1 MFMSVVKEQYH
12 SDQMSALHFVTL
24 LVKSKGPSSV
34 PKKKKKKR
42 KYSKMLPF
50 VFLITSLSIL
60 CCKSVLTMIFRLDIR
75 QCFLYR
81 FAGDVAELGI
91 IRAGSFMKVKVVLN
105 PRVHLVTLLETW
117 IST

>member
-1 MFMSVVKEQYH
+1 
-12 SDQMSALHFVTL
+12 
-24 LVKSKGPSSV
+24 
-34 PKKKKKKR
+34 
-42 KYSKMLPF
+42 
-50 VFLITSLSIL
+50 
-60 CCKSVLTMIFRLDIR
+60 MIFRLDIR